1 MSALSIFKPDRQTVV
16 GIANPIF
23 LTSLLKMV
31 RGAEV
36 TFEVLDR
43 DGAGLK
49 ILIGTKQ
56 LYYLDGRLFWADLKS
71 LEPCQSIHPGLTLLR
86 HKPTLRGVFLMLGE
100 HSEA

>member
-23 LTSLLKMV
+23 LTSLLKMA

-36 TFEVLDR
+36 TFEVFDR
-43 DGAGLK
+43 DAASLK
-49 ILIGTKQ
+49 LLVDTKQ
-56 LYYLDGRLFWADLKS
+56 LYYLDGHLFWADLKS
-71 LEPCQSIHPGLTLLR
+71 LAPCQSTHPGLARLR
-86 HKPTLRGVFLMLGE
+86 HQPTLRGMFLMLGE